1 MAKVEVETTVTLVM
15 SLEEAVELYE
25 TLGDATNACYEM
37 YLALEEALSSEKVL
51 LPQIL

>member
-1 MAKVEVETTVTLVM
+1 MAKVETEMTVTLVM

-37 YLALEEALSSEKVL
+37 YLALEEALPSQRL
-51 LPQIL
+51 